1 LLSRAGVRDPV
12 GAERGAA
19 ALASIQ
25 GGTLGLAVLEQL
37 QARRRSAYRG
47 WTIVFVASV
56 CMACVFSSSTSTL
69 PLIYGPVIEEFG
81 WSRTEATF
89 LFTSKRLVSAVAA
102 LFLIGPLY
110 ERFGLKRV
118 TIAAFVVSGAAMAA
132 FLWVDSLW
140 SYYAAGIVLGVG
152 VTTAFVAA
160 NVLVSRWFVRN
171 QGLAV
176 GVMLAGAS
184 VGGLV
189 APSLYAWL
197 EPALGWRG
205 AFAMLSLGIW
215 LVALPLFVAKAKDEP
230 SVEETLAEQSPADAR
245 AATATTS
252 NEPLLRAELRRP
264 TFWVIALSL
273 LLVAGTDAGLM
284 QHSALLLEYDAG
296 LSTSAVAAALS
307 AAIGLGVAAK
317 ICAGWVFDRYS
328 LNGVAL
334 WCVLLAL
341 SVVLA
346 LTLADSITL
355 LLFIGLRGIA
365 HGGLMLAP
373 AAVARHCYPPRMMH
387 LTLSTFMGVWAL
399 GTALGPLVAAALYDW
414 HGSYSIAFM
423 ILIGCSIVA
432 ALALAG
438 VRTFLE
444 PPMAAG
450 GHARR

>member
-1 LLSRAGVRDPV
+1 
-12 GAERGAA
+12 
-19 ALASIQ
+19 
-25 GGTLGLAVLEQL
+25 LGLAVLDHL
-37 QARRRSAYRG
+37 QSRRRSAYGG

-56 CMACVFSSSTSTL
+56 CMAFVFSSSTSTL
-69 PLIYGPVIEEFG
+69 PLIYGRVIEEFG
-81 WSRTEATF
+81 WSRTETTF
-89 LFTSKRLVSAVAA
+89 LFTSKRLVSAAVA
-102 LFLIGPLY
+102 LFAIGPLH
-110 ERFGLKRV
+110 ERFGLRRV
-118 TIAAFVVSGAAMAA
+118 SVAAFVVSGAAMAA

-189 APSLYAWL
+189 APSVYAWL
-197 EPALGWRG
+197 EPALGWRA

-215 LVALPLFVAKAKDEP
+215 LIALPLFVAKAKDQP
-230 SVEETLAEQSPADAR
+230 SPEETLPERLPSDASS
-245 AATATTS
+245 TTTTPS
-252 NEPLLRAELRRP
+252 SEPGLRGELRRP
-264 TFWVIALSL
+264 AFWLIALSL
-273 LLVAGTDAGLM
+273 MLIAATDAGLM

-296 LSTSAVAAALS
+296 LSTTAVAAALS

-317 ICAGWVFDRYS
+317 VGAGWVFDRYS

-341 SVVLA
+341 SVALA
-346 LTLADSITL
+346 LTLAGSITL

-365 HGGLMLAP
+365 HGGLMLVP
-373 AAVARHCYPPRMMH
+373 AVAARHCSPPKIMH

-399 GTALGPLVAAALYDW
+399 GTALGPLAAAALYDR
-414 HGSYSIAFM
+414 HGTYSIAFT
-423 ILIGCSIVA
+423 ILIGCSIA
-432 ALALAG
+432 AACILAG
-438 VRTFLE
+438 VRT
-444 PPMAAG
+444 PIGAPIPAG
-450 GHARR
+450 GRARR